1 MRLYKFINEDVINT
15 DAELKQISRKL
26 KSFNYDSSDVFP
38 RLNNTLKKDR
48 IEIRFTDSTKWS
60 KTISVQTGI
69 TSPDGDITIYINPKI
84 FIGEVL
90 ANKNWKK
97 DFVEHLESIITHEL
111 THREQFKRADSD
123 YIKWYKE
130 NEPKEKEI
138 SKNPTELMAYAN
150 NIFYELLKNEK
161 LTPEKFKEK
170 IEKRNEDKWSKFRNI
185 FWFKICIRSKRSKI
199 VLQISLHVFGQMIYR
214 NKGKQKWE
222 D

>member
-15 DAELKQISRKL
+15 DEELKQISRKL
-26 KSFNYDSSDVFP
+26 KSFNFDTSDLFP
-38 RLNNTLKKDR
+38 RLNNALKKDR

-97 DFVEHLESIITHEL
+97 DFIEHLEPVITHEL
-111 THREQFKRADSD
+111 THREQFKRAGSE
-123 YIKWYKE
+123 YVKWYKE

-150 NIFYELLKNEK
+150 NIFYELLKSEK

-170 IEKRNEDKWSKFRNI
+170 VEKRNEDKWFKFRNI
-185 FWFKICIRSKRSKI
+185 FWSKICLRSKRYEA
-199 VLQISLHVFGQMIYR
+199 VLQISLYVSR
-214 NKGKQKWE
+214 
-222 D
+222 